1 MLKIIK
7 GDLLNAREAA
17 ICHQVNCQNM
27 MGAGVAKALY
37 TKWPEVKTAYHEF
50 CDGKRPRD
58 LLGKAQFVFLHDFP
72 ARNKVV
78 INIFGQLNCG
88 HDKICYTRYDA
99 LADAFDKLNTLA
111 VWKTLAF
118 PYGFGCG
125 LAGGDW
131 TEVERLMLEHLYNVD
146 VTIYMRG

>member
-1 MLKIIK
+1 MIKIVK

-27 MGAGVAKALY
+27 MGSGVAKAIY
-37 TKWPEVKTAYHEF
+37 TKWPEVKSEYHKF
-50 CDGKRPRD
+50 CAGKRPRD
-58 LLGKAQFVFLHDFP
+58 LLGNAQIVFLHDFP
-72 ARNKVV
+72 TGNKVV

-111 VWKTLAF
+111 AGKTLAF

-131 TEVERLMLEHLYNVD
+131 KEVERLMLEHLNNVD
-146 VTIYMRG
+146 VTIYMK